1 MQNKIKNLLNELN
14 KGLIERDQVIKTCL
28 LTLMTGENMVIIGPP
43 GTAKSEVARRISDIF
58 SGDKYFEYLLTKFTT
73 PEEIFGPIS
82 LKELENDIFKRNT
95 QGYLPTSK
103 IGFLDEIFKAN
114 SSILN
119 SLLTILNEG
128 IYHNGSIKERAN
140 TRSIIGASNELPTK
154 DSELYALYDRFLTKI
169 QIDYVKDPSLLFFN
183 NTTYKGI
190 DEKLKFSSMEF
201 ENILKKSKD
210 IIFSPEVLSII
221 LKIKNKIELLPTDSL
236 FPENISDRKLMKF
249 GKLLKT
255 AAYTSGKDKVEVI
268 DLILLKHTLWNNF
281 ENFSS
286 IVNILEEE
294 ILGIDPERINLSTKI
309 YKRWEEVFDE
319 KFKIQEKNNQ
329 NKLLYYDINNNKVTI
344 SNGEIHLRDFQGE
357 FLFFK
362 GHREYVTASFSQ
374 SQWNLG
380 FIDTGYKLMDD
391 KKIWYYESSSTKVTS
406 SPERILEGWDPLS
419 INGNLPPV
427 VIDDFDEFLEKKD
440 TVKVDN
446 LIDFK
451 NIKSNLEEELTS
463 LGSYLQNLKEKK
475 AALLETQENIW
486 ISHSEKTELLKKLEN
501 FRNITKN
508 LEEKY
513 SILFN
518 KIIILLGD
526 NL

>member
-1 MQNKIKNLLNELN
+1 MKNKIKNLLNELN
-14 KGLIERDQVIKTCL
+14 KGLIEREEVIKTSL
-28 LTLMTGENMVIIGPP
+28 LTLMAGENMVIIGPP

-128 IYHNGSIKERAN
+128 VYHNGSIKEKAS
-140 TRSIIGASNELPTK
+140 TKSIIGASNELPTK

-183 NTTYKGI
+183 NAVYKGI
-190 DEKLKFSSMEF
+190 DEKLKFSSLEF
-201 ENILKKSKD
+201 ETILKKSKD
-210 IIFSPEVLSII
+210 IVFSPEVLPII
-221 LKIKNKIELLPTDSL
+221 LKIKSRIELLPTDSL
-236 FPENISDRKLMKF
+236 FPEKISDRKLMKL

-255 AAYTSGKDKVEVI
+255 SAYTTRKDKIEVI
-268 DLILLKHTLWNNF
+268 DLILLKHTLWNNV

-294 ILGIDPERINLSTKI
+294 ILEIDFEKINLSSKI

-319 KFKIQEKNNQ
+319 KFKIQEKNS
-329 NKLLYYDINNNKVTI
+329 KKELLYYDIHKNKVTESI
-344 SNGEIHLRDFQGE
+344 GEIHLQDVQGE

-362 GHREYVTASFSQ
+362 GHREYVTASFEQ
-374 SQWNLG
+374 SQWNMG
-380 FIDTGYKLMDD
+380 FMDTKFKLKDG
-391 KKIWYYESSSTKVTS
+391 KKIWFYEPSSTKVIS
-406 SPERILEGWDPLS
+406 SPESNLEGWLPLT
-419 INGNLPPV
+419 INGDLPPV
-427 VIDDFDEFLEKKD
+427 IIDDFDEFLEKKETLD
-440 TVKVDN
+440 IEN
-446 LIDFK
+446 LSDFK
-451 NIKSNLEEELTS
+451 NIRSNLEGELVS
-463 LGSYLQNLKEKK
+463 LRKDLYNLKEKK
-475 AALLETQENIW
+475 FKLLRAQKNIW
-486 ISHSEKTELLKKLEN
+486 ISSSEKNNLLKKLEDFTN
-501 FRNITKN
+501 TTKD
-508 LEEKY
+508 LERKY
-513 SILFN
+513 SILFD
-518 KIIILLGD
+518 KIIILLREK
-526 NL
+526 L

>member
-1 MQNKIKNLLNELN
+1 MKNKIKNLLNELN
-14 KGLIERDQVIKTCL
+14 KGLIERDEVIKISL

-82 LKELENDIFKRNT
+82 LKELENDVFKRNT

-128 IYHNGSIKERAN
+128 IYHNGSIKEKTN

-169 QIDYVKDPSLLFFN
+169 QINYVTDPSLLFSN
-183 NTTYKGI
+183 NITYEGI
-190 DEKLKFSSMEF
+190 DEKFKLSPIEF
-201 ENILKKSKD
+201 EEILEGSKNV
-210 IIFSPEVLSII
+210 IFSPEVLSII
-221 LKIKNKIELLPTDSL
+221 LKVKNKIELLPTDSL
-236 FPENISDRKLMKF
+236 FSENISDRKLMKL

-255 AAYTSGKDKVEVI
+255 AAYTTGKDKVEFL
-268 DLILLKHTLWNNF
+268 DLILLKHTLWNNS
-281 ENFSS
+281 ENFTP

-294 ILGIDPERINLSTKI
+294 ILGINHDRINFSTKI
-309 YKRWEEVFDE
+309 YKRWEEIFNE
-319 KFKIQEKNNQ
+319 KFKIQEKNN
-329 NKLLYYDINNNKVTI
+329 KGKPLYYDINNNKVTVT
-344 SNGEIHLRDFQGE
+344 NGEIHLQDSQGD
-357 FLFFK
+357 FLFYK

-380 FIDTGYKLMDD
+380 FVDTGYKLIDG
-391 KKIWYYESSSTKVTS
+391 KKIWYYESSSTKVS
-406 SPERILEGWDPLS
+406 SSQNSILEGWLPLS
-419 INGNLPPV
+419 ISGDLPPV
-427 VIDDFDEFLEKKD
+427 IIDDFDEFLEKKD
-440 TVKVDN
+440 TVDIDN
-446 LIDFK
+446 LVDFK
-451 NIKSNLEEELTS
+451 NIKPNLEEEVNS
-463 LGSYLQNLKEKK
+463 LKSYLQTLKEKK
-475 AALLETQENIW
+475 AEFLNTQINIW
-486 ISHSEKTELLKKLEN
+486 IGNSEKTKLLEKLEN
-501 FRNITKN
+501 FIKITED

-513 SILFN
+513 SILLD
-518 KIIILLGD
+518 KIIILLGEK
-526 NL
+526 L